1 MISQITPSFT
11 TIKANNSKNISFKA
25 NSEQLGKLLSETEG
39 YALKIKPRGKG
50 FVAFIVDTTEACKNL
65 LVEVVDPIKQIL
77 MDPLNPKYIKAS
89 ARGVS
94 QEKAISNLAAKFPQ
108 CGKDVS
114 IQTINPKDC
123 IFPRKDALGV
133 LFGIPEHKSTRQIDT
148 KIPV

>member
-11 TIKANNSKNISFKA
+11 VNKNKNISFKA
-25 NSEQLGKLLSETEG
+25 NSEQLTRLLKETEG
-39 YALKIKPRGKG
+39 YELKIKPRGKG
-50 FVAFIVDTTEACKNL
+50 FVASIVDTTEACKNL
-65 LVEVVDPIKQIL
+65 LVEVIDPIKQIL

-89 ARGVS
+89 ARGAS
-94 QEKAISNLAAKFPQ
+94 QEKAISNLAAKFPKE
-108 CGKDVS
+108 GKDVS

-133 LFGIPEHKSTRQIDT
+133 LFGIPEHKPTRQIDT